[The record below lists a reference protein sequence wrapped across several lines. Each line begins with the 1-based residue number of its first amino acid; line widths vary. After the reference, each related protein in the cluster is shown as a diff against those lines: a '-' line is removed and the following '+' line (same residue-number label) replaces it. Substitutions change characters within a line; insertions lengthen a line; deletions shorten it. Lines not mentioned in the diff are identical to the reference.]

1 MPNRRVLLVQG
12 VVTNGVALGGTSE
25 LSFTRQHRSIRS
37 EADGTKGSQNVD
49 RFGLRVGVSLTIS
62 DVTKAATVLNATPG
76 DTTFY
81 AQESGLATYHKY
93 ELLGASAGKIV
104 WNGMRLRLDDG
115 GYGSLTLNGLMA
127 FFDGTKDLKDAF
139 KMTPAQT
146 APTLTNPG
154 RLFRPHTASF
164 DPDGADPAIAP
175 LHVKSMELSLD
186 ADTAEDSG
194 DADIGVT
201 AVDIIKLN
209 PLQVTIVHRDA
220 ARQAANLFDITD
232 EVMSKL
238 RGVLTAT
245 LLGAGGQAS
254 KVLTV
259 NNLLW
264 TGADPRHRADY
275 TEWTM
280 RGEASWRKE
289 GGTPVDYTLTGG
301 TALFTIA

>member
-1 MPNRRVLLVQG
+1 MPNRRVLTVQA
-12 VVTNGVALGGTSE
+12 VTTNGIALGGTSE
-25 LSFTRQHRSIRS
+25 LSFTRQHRPIRS
-37 EADGTKGSQNVD
+37 DADGTQGTQNVD
-49 RFGLRVGVSLTIS
+49 RVGLRVGVALTIA
-62 DVTKAATVLNATPG
+62 DVTKAATVINATPG

-81 AQESGLATYHKY
+81 AKESGLSTFHKY
-93 ELLGASAGKIV
+93 ELLAASGGKIV
-104 WNGMRLRLDDG
+104 WNGFRMRLDDG
-115 GYGSLTLNGLMA
+115 GYASLTLNGVMA

-139 KMTPAQT
+139 KMTPASA
-146 APTLTNPG
+146 APTLTNPA
-154 RLFRPHTASF
+154 RIFRPNLASF

-175 LHVKSMELSLD
+175 LHCKSIELSLD
-186 ADTAEDSG
+186 ADTAEDFG

-201 AVDIIKLN
+201 AVDIVKLN
-209 PLQVTIVHRDA
+209 PLQVTMTHRDA

-232 EVMSKL
+232 EIMSKL

-264 TGADPRHRADY
+264 TGADPRHQAEY

-280 RGEASWRKE
+280 KGEASWRKE
-289 GGTPVDYTLTGG
+289 GATPVDYTLTGG